1 MLFNAPSTRVDR
13 DVIIKGQT
21 VSVRGTLKE
30 LSIAGVGVV
39 SPKKAN
45 PGTRIEVI
53 FEIPAKGYFRE
64 LEIAGFVRHVHNSHN
79 GFYLTLEF
87 ETVPEQ
93 AKEYIEDFIDYKHRL
108 HLLGKRN
115 RHADNG

>member
-13 DVIIKGQT
+13 DVVIKGQT

-30 LSIAGVGVV
+30 LSIAGVGVE
-39 SPKKAN
+39 SPKKAS

-64 LEIAGFVRHVHNSHN
+64 LEIAGFIRHVHNTHS

-87 ETVPEQ
+87 ESISEQ
-93 AKEYIEDFIDYKHRL
+93 QKEYIEDFIDYKKRL
-108 HLLGKRN
+108 RELGKRTH
-115 RHADNG
+115 HAENG